1 MAMVQNIERK
11 LTHFCLTLLV
21 LVSAGLWLGFLVA
34 WTVLEIQYTPAP
46 TATPSWGSTEIRTRW
61 CL

>member
-11 LTHFCLTLLV
+11 LTQFCLTILV

-46 TATPSWGSTEIRTRW
+46 TATPSWGSTEIRTHW